1 MYEDSALKND
11 SAGKDTKLEHER
23 CKVCKKADVD
33 LHKTDDTP
41 TSESDDAKL
50 NCLGMTGSEWQ
61 DTFSKVLFSVNNSKK
76 KSLCAAA
83 AAALVAEV
91 PQ

>member
-1 MYEDSALKND
+1 MGL
-11 SAGKDTKLEHER
+11 KLEHETFESTTRVR
-23 CKVCKKADVD
+23 CKMADVD

-50 NCLGMTGSEWQ
+50 NCLGMTGSEWH
-61 DTFSKVLFSVNNSKK
+61 DAFSKVLFSVNKSKK
-76 KSLCAAA
+76 KLLWAAA